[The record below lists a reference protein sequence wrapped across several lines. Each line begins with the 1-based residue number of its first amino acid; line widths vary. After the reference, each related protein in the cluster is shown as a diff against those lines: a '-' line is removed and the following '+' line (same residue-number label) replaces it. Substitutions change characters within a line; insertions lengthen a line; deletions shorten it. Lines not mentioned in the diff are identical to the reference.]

1 MPNGTGTGSPLQVTI
16 GAPDPCAW
24 DFDKWI
30 AHGEQPTIAQRMQ
43 KALCEAENL
52 TPTETWAGAA
62 GAAVAAGLLIS
73 GLEFLLPLGVLA
85 GIALLAEEGAAAAL
99 DDAKKIISNPLVI
112 GGAALAAGWY
122 LAPAGFLV
130 GAAARRRR
138 RRRA

>member
-1 MPNGTGTGSPLQVTI
+1 MPNGTGTGSPLQLTVT
-16 GAPDPCAW
+16 PDPCAW
-24 DFDKWI
+24 GFNTANRAPTI
-30 AHGEQPTIAQRMQ
+30 GEQFQHG
-43 KALCEAENL
+43 LCEAGHL

-62 GAAVAAGLLIS
+62 GAAVAAGLFIS